1 MRVTQNFVIL
11 YILMVIG
18 QVIMC
23 NYTYLGPYIMLSILP
38 VMVFCIPLKAST
50 LTCMII
56 AFASGLAVDWL
67 SEGLIGINAASL
79 VPVALAR
86 KGIVRMFFGEDLL
99 SRNDSFSFGKFGAL
113 KVSAA
118 VSTAI
123 AVFLAIYIFLDGA
136 GTRPTWYNLTYF
148 GISLAC
154 NWLLSL
160 LVTHILTPD
169 DRK

>member
-1 MRVTQNFVIL
+1 MRTNQNFGLL
-11 YILMVIG
+11 YFLMLLCQIAL
-18 QVIMC
+18 C
-23 NYTYLGPYIMLSILP
+23 NYSPLGPYVTLSMLP
-38 VMVFCIPLKAST
+38 VMVFCIPLKVST
-50 LTCMII
+50 PMCMII
-56 AFASGLAVDWL
+56 AFFSGLSVDWL
-67 SEGLIGINAASL
+67 SEGLIGINAAAL

-86 KGIVRMFFGEDLL
+86 KGIIRIFFGEDLL
-99 SRNDSFSFGKFGAL
+99 SRKDSFSFGKFGAL
-113 KVSAA
+113 KVSTA

-123 AVFLAIYIFLDGA
+123 AMFLAIYIILDGA